1 MFSSEELD
9 FRYLMQRYFS
19 VARSTDF
26 EINRFIL
33 LWIIALKIMILS
45 RI

>member
-1 MFSSEELD
+1 MFASEELD

-19 VARSTDF
+19 VARSTDLK
-26 EINRFIL
+26 INRLIL
-33 LWIIALKIMILS
+33 LWIDALKIMILS